1 MSKTMLTGQRPL
13 FDIPPGV
20 AWFNCASRTPLLK
33 ASAVA
38 GQAGIATRAQPW
50 TMDSTAL
57 HDQAEH
63 IRALVAGLIGARA
76 DDIAIQPSASYG
88 LATAAANLAVAR
100 GQTIVVLEDQFPSN
114 VFVWMQKAE
123 QAGARVVTVP
133 RPDDADWTAAVLE
146 RLDGDTAIAAL
157 PPCHWIDGTVIDL
170 EAVGARCRDLGAALV
185 IDATQWV
192 GAAPFDIA
200 RVRPD
205 FLVVAAYKWLFC
217 PHGMS
222 FLYAAAAHQQGA
234 PLEHHDYNHPATGA
248 SIEGALVYDPDMSL
262 GARRYDVGQTYNPVM
277 LPMAEAALAQVAG
290 WTPEAVQSTLTPIT
304 DTIIAAARDMGYSTS
319 PLGRG
324 VAHIT
329 SLGKDSP
336 PPGGMIAALADRGVH
351 ASLRGGR
358 LRLAPHVHITEEDLE
373 RLIAALRDVWP

>member
-1 MSKTMLTGQRPL
+1 MLTDQRPL

-33 ASAVA
+33 AAQSA
-38 GQAGIATRAQPW
+38 GHAGIATRVQPW
-50 TMDSTAL
+50 TMDSAAL

-63 IRALVAGLIGARA
+63 IRALVAGLLGARA
-76 DDIAIQPSASYG
+76 DDIAVQPSASYG
-88 LATAAANLAVAR
+88 LATASRNLGIAR

-114 VFVWMQKAE
+114 VFVWMEKARD
-123 QAGARVVTVP
+123 AGARVVTVP
-133 RPDDADWTAAVLE
+133 RPADADWTSAVLD

-157 PPCHWIDGTVIDL
+157 PPCHWIDGTRIDL

-185 IDATQWV
+185 VDATQWI

-222 FLYAAAAHQQGA
+222 FLYAAPAHQQGTA
-234 PLEHHDYNHPATGA
+234 FEHHDYNHPATGA
-248 SIEGALVYDPDMSL
+248 SIEGTLVYDPEMSL
-262 GARRYDVGQTYNPVM
+262 GARRYDVGQTYNPVL
-277 LPMAEAALAQVAG
+277 LPMAAAALAQVAA
-290 WTPEAVQSTLTPIT
+290 WTPEAVQDTLAPIT
-304 DTIIAAARDMGYSTS
+304 DVIIAAARDMGYSA
-319 PLGRG
+319 PPGGRG

-329 SLGKDSP
+329 ALGKDRP
-336 PPGGMIAALADRGVH
+336 PPDGMIAALAAKGVY

-358 LRLAPHVHITEEDLE
+358 LRLAPHVHVSEDDIA

>member
-1 MSKTMLTGQRPL
+1 MLTDQRPL
-13 FDIPPGV
+13 FDIPPGI

-33 ASAVA
+33 AAQAA
-38 GQAGIATRAQPW
+38 GNAGIATRVQPW
-50 TMDSTAL
+50 TMDSAAL
-57 HDQAEH
+57 HDHAEH

-133 RPDDADWTAAVLE
+133 RPDDADWTTAVLD

-157 PPCHWIDGTVIDL
+157 PPCHWIDGTRIDL

-185 IDATQWV
+185 VDATQWV

-222 FLYAAAAHQQGA
+222 FLYAAPAHQRGVA
-234 PLEHHDYNHPATGA
+234 FEHHDYNHPATGA
-248 SIEGALVYDPDMSL
+248 SIEGALVYDPDMSP

-277 LPMAEAALAQVAG
+277 LPMAEAALVQVAA
-290 WTPEAVQSTLTPIT
+290 WTPAAVQDTLAPIT
-304 DTIIAAARDMGYSTS
+304 GAVTEAARDMGYSTP

-329 SLGKDSP
+329 SLGKDNP
-336 PPGGMIAALADRGVH
+336 PPDGMIAALADRGVH

-358 LRLAPHVHITEEDLE
+358 LRLAPHVHVSEEDVA

>member
-1 MSKTMLTGQRPL
+1 MPMLTDQRSL

-33 ASAVA
+33 ASAAA
-38 GQAGIATRAQPW
+38 GKAGIATRAQPW
-50 TMDSTAL
+50 TMDSAAL

-76 DDIAIQPSASYG
+76 DDIALQPSASYG
-88 LATAAANLAVAR
+88 LATAAANLAIAR

-133 RPDDADWTAAVLE
+133 RPDNADWTAAVLD

-157 PPCHWIDGTVIDL
+157 PPCHWIDGTRIDL

-185 IDATQWV
+185 VDATQWV

-200 RVRPD
+200 RVRLD
-205 FLVVAAYKWLFC
+205 FLVIAAYKWLFC
-217 PHGMS
+217 PQGMS
-222 FLYAAAAHQQGA
+222 FLYAAPAHQQGA
-234 PLEHHDYNHPATGA
+234 ALEHHDYNHPATGA
-248 SIEGALVYDPDMSL
+248 SIEGALIYDPDMSP
-262 GARRYDVGQTYNPVM
+262 GARRYDVGQTYNPVL
-277 LPMAEAALAQVAG
+277 LPMAEAALVQVTA
-290 WTPEAVQSTLTPIT
+290 WTPEAVQDTLAPIT
-304 DTIIAAARDMGYSTS
+304 DTVISAARDMGYSTA
-319 PLGRG
+319 PAGRG

-329 SLGKDSP
+329 SLGKGSP
-336 PPGGMIAALADRGVH
+336 PPDGMIAALAARGVH

-358 LRLAPHVHITEEDLE
+358 LRLAPHVHVSEDDVQ
-373 RLIAALRDVWP
+373 RLIAALRDAWP

>member
-1 MSKTMLTGQRPL
+1 MPMLTDQRPL
-13 FDIPPGV
+13 FDIPSDV

-33 ASAVA
+33 ASQTA
-38 GQAGIATRAQPW
+38 GQAGITTRAQPW
-50 TMDSTAL
+50 TMDSAKL
-57 HDQAEH
+57 HGQAEH

-76 DDIAIQPSASYG
+76 GDIAIQPSASYG
-88 LATAAANLAVAR
+88 LATAATNLAVAR
-100 GQTIVVLEDQFPSN
+100 GQSIIVLEDQFPSN

-146 RLDGDTAIAAL
+146 RLDGDTAVAAL

-170 EAVGARCRDLGAALV
+170 EAVGARCREIGAALV
-185 IDATQWV
+185 VDATQWIGV
-192 GAAPFDIA
+192 APFDIA

-205 FLVVAAYKWLFC
+205 FLVIAAYKWLFC

-222 FLYAAAAHQQGA
+222 FLYAAAPHQQGIA
-234 PLEHHDYNHPATGA
+234 LEHHDYNHPATGA
-248 SIEGALVYDPDMSL
+248 SIEGSLVYDPDMSP
-262 GARRYDVGQTYNPVM
+262 GARRYDVGQTYNPVL
-277 LPMAEAALAQVAG
+277 LPMAEAALVQVTA
-290 WTPEAVQSTLTPIT
+290 WTPEAIQDTLVPIT
-304 DTIIAAARDMGYSTS
+304 DAVIAAARDMGFSTA
-319 PLGRG
+319 PAGRG

-336 PPGGMIAALADRGVH
+336 PPDGMIAALAAKGVH

-358 LRLAPHVHITEEDLE
+358 LRLAPHVHVSEDDVQ
-373 RLIAALRDVWP
+373 RLIAALRDAWS